1 MHKQKVT
8 KANSRASF
16 DGYEET
22 QVQKSDNFRK
32 TTGSYYEFYLSGEI
46 TEPEDYIEWFNLI
59 RSAGEY
65 DTVKIYI
72 NSRGG
77 DVDTAIQFMR
87 VLSETSAHVICSIE
101 GSCMSAATMIFLC
114 AKEFEITPHSLFM
127 MHNYS
132 GGLFGKGAE
141 IYDQA
146 VFERKWSSEFLH
158 FIYKDFLT
166 VKEIEALLDNK
177 DIWLTASEVTQRCK
191 NRILAANPGAEQA
204 TEDSGQ
210 E

>member
-1 MHKQKVT
+1 MFDSYEEKEVT
-8 KANSRASF
+8 KPN
-16 DGYEET
+16 
-22 QVQKSDNFRK
+22 NFRK
-32 TTGSYYEFYLSGEI
+32 VTGAYYEFYLSGEI
-46 TEPEDYIEWFNLI
+46 TEPVDYIEWFNII
-59 RSAGEY
+59 RNAGTN

-87 VLSETSAHVICSIE
+87 VLAETEAHVICSIE
-101 GSCMSAATMIFLC
+101 GSCMSAATMIFLF

-166 VKEIEALLDNK
+166 TKEIEALLDNK
-177 DIWLTASEVTQRCK
+177 DIWLTATEVSERCK
-191 NRILAANPGAEQA
+191 NRISATLANSEEV
-204 TEDSGQ
+204 EDSAVN
-210 E
+210 EV